1 MRKRCVGIE
10 YSSSTNFG
18 PKTNLI
24 WSLIFFC
31 EWVIKSEVNMTVP
44 VCGVQDERKT
54 EWSDIIGQ
62 LECKKYSS
70 GLPLNT
76 VGKLLH
82 QEANDGMK

>member
-1 MRKRCVGIE
+1 
-10 YSSSTNFG
+10 
-18 PKTNLI
+18 
-24 WSLIFFC
+24 
-31 EWVIKSEVNMTVP
+31 MTVP